1 MSLLPQRKKSPEE
14 IARLRESFGV
24 PSDAASPENP
34 APPPAEETLV
44 PHTHQADVVHESAP
58 AALAPMPGPRAM
70 HSLKRSERPPGPPA
84 TTEPDPAPPP
94 AATARLEPKPVRSLK
109 KSEQAPA
116 APRPETD
123 ERGKIPY
130 RRHSDAELQEI
141 RRREA
146 LATLNTAAPD
156 PKLFPAH
163 PALIAPGYL
172 LAAAGAAC
180 FVFDDYPLAATAGC
194 VAAALLCAAAIL
206 LKRPLSRH
214 HAAFIFIIALF
225 VVVFGALHYFPQLR
239 HAT

>member
-24 PSDAASPENP
+24 PSGGDPQEIP
-34 APPPAEETLV
+34 TPPAGETLV
-44 PHTHQADVVHESAP
+44 SHIHQADIVHESEP
-58 AALAPMPGPRAM
+58 AALAPMPGPKVP
-70 HSLKRSERPPGPPA
+70 HSLKRSERPPA
-84 TTEPDPAPPP
+84 AAKTEPDSSP
-94 AATARLEPKPVRSLK
+94 AAPTARLEPKPVRSLK

-116 APRPETD
+116 ALRPEID

-130 RRHSDAELQEI
+130 RRHSDKELQEI

-146 LATLNTAAPD
+146 LATLNTAPPD
-156 PKLFPAH
+156 TKFFPAH
-163 PALIAPGYL
+163 PVAIAPGYL

-180 FVFDDYPLAATAGC
+180 FVFDDYPLAATAAC
-194 VAAALLCAAAIL
+194 AAAALLHAAAIV

-214 HAAFIFIIALF
+214 HAAFIAILALF
-225 VVVFGALHYFPQLR
+225 VIVFGALHYFPSLR

>member
-24 PSDAASPENP
+24 PSDADSQEIP
-34 APPPAEETLV
+34 APPAAETLV
-44 PHTHQADVVHESAP
+44 SHIHQADIVHESEP
-58 AALAPMPGPRAM
+58 AALAPMPGPKVP
-70 HSLKRSERPPGPPA
+70 HSLKRSERPPAPPA
-84 TTEPDPAPPP
+84 KSEPPP
-94 AATARLEPKPVRSLK
+94 AAPTTRLEPKPVRSLK
-109 KSEQAPA
+109 KSEQAPVT
-116 APRPETD
+116 PRRETD

-130 RRHSDAELQEI
+130 RRHSDEELQEI

-146 LATLNTAAPD
+146 LATLNTAPPD

-163 PALIAPGYL
+163 PVIIAPGYL

-180 FVFDDYPLAATAGC
+180 FVFDDYPLAATAAC
-194 VAAALLCAAAIL
+194 AAAALLHAAAIV

-214 HAAFIFIIALF
+214 HAAFISILALF
-225 VVVFGALHYFPQLR
+225 VIVFGALHYFPSLR